1 MPDLNADIEQER
13 IWVEESRKNIAAFKP
28 LYEKYYNPLF
38 RFFVRRT
45 DDDETSADLCSTT
58 FFKALDNLNG
68 YQWQGKPFG
77 AWLFRIAQNE
87 LRKHYRDTKP
97 IFVIEED
104 KLNCWEETTEFPKPD
119 YMQSLVDLLDDLPED
134 DLRLLELKFFEMCS
148 FEEISALMGIGIS
161 ATKMRL
167 YRLLD
172 KLKKRLIKEDDKAR
186 L

>member
-13 IWVEESRKNIAAFKP
+13 IWIIKAKKDITAFKP
-28 LYEKYYNPLF
+28 LYEKYYDALF

-45 DDDETSADLCSTT
+45 DDEEICADLCSTT
-58 FFKALDNLNG
+58 FFKALDSLSS

-77 AWLFRIAQNE
+77 AWLFKIGQNE
-87 LRKHYRDTKP
+87 LRKHYRDRKP
-97 IFVIEED
+97 IFVIEQD
-104 KLNCWEETTEFPKPD
+104 KLNCCDHFQELSEPD
-119 YMQSLVDLLDDLPED
+119 YLQLLITILDELPED

-148 FEEISALMGIGIS
+148 FEEISTLMGIGIS

>member
-1 MPDLNADIEQER
+1 MPDLNADIAQER
-13 IWVEESRKNIAAFKP
+13 IWVEESKKDIAAFKP
-28 LYEKYYNPLF
+28 LYEKYYESLF

-45 DDDETSADLCSTT
+45 DDEEKSADLCSTT
-58 FFKALDNLNG
+58 FFKALESLSK

-87 LRKHYRDTKP
+87 LRKHFRDAKP
-97 IFVIEED
+97 IFVIEQD
-104 KLNCWEETTEFPKPD
+104 KLICWGDFQELQEAD
-119 YMQSLVDLLDDLPED
+119 YMQTLVDILDDLPED

-148 FEEISALMGIGIS
+148 FEEISALMGMGLS

-172 KLKKRLIKEDDKAR
+172 KLRKRLIKKDDKAR

>member
-1 MPDLNADIEQER
+1 MPDHNADIEQER
-13 IWVEESRKNIAAFKP
+13 IWIEKSKKNTAAFKP
-28 LYEKYYNPLF
+28 LYEKYYDSLF

-45 DDDETSADLCSTT
+45 DDEEISADLCSTT
-58 FFKALDNLNG
+58 FFKALDNLSS

-77 AWLFRIAQNE
+77 AWLFRIGQNE
-87 LRKHYRDTKP
+87 LRKHYRDAKP

-104 KLNCWEETTEFPKPD
+104 KLNCWEDISEFTKPD
-119 YMQSLVDLLDDLPED
+119 YMPSLIDLLDDLPED

-148 FEEISALMGIGIS
+148 FEEISALMGVGVS